1 MRGLHSS
8 GCALLVL
15 HREGVAEEAKV
26 AKVVVESVISDS
38 LHVFERED
46 TNLRWPGPPVD
57 SMRAVIMRG
66 CDQCARERGRRQTK
80 YGGRCTACA
89 SSSALKNA
97 QVCCAVRKRSI

>member
-26 AKVVVESVISDS
+26 AKVVVESVISDG

-46 TNLRWPGPPVD
+46 TNLARSVSSFNAG
-57 SMRAVIMRG
+57 R
-66 CDQCARERGRRQTK
+66 DQSGM
-80 YGGRCTACA
+80 
-89 SSSALKNA
+89 
-97 QVCCAVRKRSI
+97 